1 MSSAVPK
8 QPSAHPVVDGKI
20 DSILA
25 EFGGDARAAIGA
37 LLHNREEL
45 LRDADRA
52 ASLGF
57 LRGKFSEGARAA
69 REPNER

>member
-8 QPSAHPVVDGKI
+8 QAPEQKPVEGKI
-20 DSILA
+20 DSVLA

-57 LRGKFSEGARAA
+57 LRGRFSEGARPV
-69 REPNER
+69 REAK

>member
-8 QPSAHPVVDGKI
+8 TPPERTPVDRKI
-20 DSILA
+20 DSVLA

-57 LRGKFSEGARAA
+57 LWGRFSEGARPF
-69 REPNER
+69 RDPE

>member
-1 MSSAVPK
+1 MSAQLKP
-8 QPSAHPVVDGKI
+8 QPISNPVETQI
-20 DSILA
+20 DTVLT
-25 EFGGDARAAIGA
+25 EFNGDARAAIRA

-57 LRGKFSEGARAA
+57 LRGKFSAGARPA
-69 REPNER
+69 REPHEQ